1 MLASLF
7 FCLGFLSL
15 DNETLEVINTSLL
28 LIKRIISM
36 IGTVIIL
43 TGALYAL
50 YQFILQIKNVKVKNQ
65 TLNFDL
71 IRLDLGRSII
81 LGLEFIV
88 ASDVIETTT
97 APDYYS
103 LGILG
108 GIVLIRTFLNYSL
121 NKDITQLGEREQV
134 RQKTI

>member
-1 MLASLF
+1 
-7 FCLGFLSL
+7 
-15 DNETLEVINTSLL
+15 
-28 LIKRIISM
+28 M

>member
-15 DNETLEVINTSLL
+15 DSETLEVINTSLL
-28 LIKRIISM
+28 FIKRIISM